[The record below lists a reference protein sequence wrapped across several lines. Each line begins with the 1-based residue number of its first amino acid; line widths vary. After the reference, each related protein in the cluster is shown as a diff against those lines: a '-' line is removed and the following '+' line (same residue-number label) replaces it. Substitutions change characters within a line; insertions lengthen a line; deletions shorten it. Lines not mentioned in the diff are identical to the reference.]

1 MNEEIKEVKIEGNQ
15 IQIGNTVYTL
25 EPEVIEYILR
35 LKEELEETEEDR
47 DNYQAI
53 VESWE

>member
-15 IQIGNTVYTL
+15 IQIGDTVYIL

>member
-1 MNEEIKEVKIEGNQ
+1 MKEEIKEVKIEGNQ

>member
-15 IQIGNTVYTL
+15 IQIGDNVYTL
-25 EPEVIEYILR
+25 EQEVIEYILR
-35 LKEELEETEEDR
+35 LKEALEETEEDR

>member
-15 IQIGNTVYTL
+15 IQIGDTVYTL
-25 EPEVIEYILR
+25 EPEVIKYILR